1 MVYLLW
7 WPSHVCILLLLF
19 FVFFNVTQITF
30 FFVMQYA
37 MSTLVFIFLMSKETL
52 FQICQNCT
60 QYSPPAA
67 KICKYEGCKTM
78 FPSKQFNWS
87 EIDNM
92 GMTNPTHQRELLEKR
107 VTINTTLKKLKYH
120 EGCSSR
126 PFTSCNIC
134 KRSQQSLKTILVI
147 CKLNFRFENL

>member
-1 MVYLLW
+1 MEHFIICVLNFRAHSKWFICCGDPVMY
-7 WPSHVCILLLLF
+7 IFYYYYFLF
-19 FVFFNVTQITF
+19 FFNVTQITF

-37 MSTLVFIFLMSKETL
+37 MSTLLFIFLMSKETL
-52 FQICQNCT
+52 FQICQNCN

-67 KICKYEGCKTM
+67 KICKYEGCNTM
-78 FPSKQFNWS
+78 FPSKQFNWG

-120 EGCSSR
+120 ELR
-126 PFTSCNIC
+126 
-134 KRSQQSLKTILVI
+134 L
-147 CKLNFRFENL
+147 

>member
-1 MVYLLW
+1 MY
-7 WPSHVCILLLLF
+7 VCYYYYFLF
-19 FVFFNVTQITF
+19 FSVSLKLHF

-37 MSTLVFIFLMSKETL
+37 MSTFVFIFLMSKETL
-52 FQICQNCT
+52 FQICKNCN

-107 VTINTTLKKLKYH
+107 VTISTTFKKLKYH
-120 EGCSSR
+120 GSCSSR
-126 PFTSCNIC
+126 PFSFTSCNIC

-147 CKLNFRFENL
+147 CKLNSRFGNL

>member
-1 MVYLLW
+1 MY
-7 WPSHVCILLLLF
+7 VCYYYYFLF
-19 FVFFNVTQITF
+19 SSMSLELV

-37 MSTLVFIFLMSKETL
+37 MSTFVVIFLMSKETL
-52 FQICQNCT
+52 FQICQKCN

-78 FPSKQFNWS
+78 FPFKQFNWS

-92 GMTNPTHQRELLEKR
+92 GVTNPTHQRELLEKR

-120 EGCSSR
+120 GSCSSR
-126 PFTSCNIC
+126 TFTSCNIC
-134 KRSQQSLKTILVI
+134 KRSQQSLKTILMI
-147 CKLNFRFENL
+147 CKLNSCFGNL